1 MALNFPYP
9 ATQGEIYNAP
19 NGVTYV
25 YDGVKWNVQ
34 TAPITGNIAFSNN
47 IISSNNLGNI
57 VIDSNGYFWTF
68 DNTGGLIFPDNSVQT
83 TAGGGN
89 VTISQ
94 LINGSHNFS
103 LDSSGSVTA
112 QGNIRIPLTSY
123 IDFAN
128 SDTNWRMGYS
138 LNSYTKT
145 TAQSTIDIEV
155 GAGSAGPDGFTVG
168 NSNGQSIFELRGD
181 TRDAWFAHDLT
192 VSNNLTSHLAN
203 IVSLNVAQINGT
215 NSGDYLAIQTANFYA
230 WQFGADG
237 TLNLPAANNGNAV
250 IQSPATIELNSNNQI
265 WFFNNNGTLTF
276 PDGSI
281 QPTAFLNNA
290 IINANGENLNPGNPF
305 FIQSSDTVSMGT
317 FAAQSISAGPSGIQL
332 VSTGGVSLQGAAY
345 ASVTLG
351 GGTTG
356 DVLVNIGSN
365 QWTFNNSGLTFPDNT
380 VQTTAYTGG
389 GGNPFN
395 QSLNTNDNVEFQ
407 QAVAAQFLAAGGVPT
422 FGNTA
427 TFGYSFQADTGFD
440 SGMFS
445 VADGHVNIFTNG
457 RSAAEFTDQDIY
469 ITTNNSDYSGVNE
482 WQFDTDGMLNL
493 PASIGDIKRDGVSV
507 LGVKY
512 SGVGDASYGDFT
524 VTTEQLVLC
533 NPNGTAQTITLPA
546 NPVAGQTVTIKK
558 CAQFNNSGYVITI
571 QGNGYNIDSASSL
584 QINSGYGFVT
594 LVYGFNGRVGTQ
606 WWVLDS
612 RL

>member
-1 MALNFPYP
+1 MLFRS
-9 ATQGEIYNAP
+9 AP

-25 YDGVKWNVQ
+25 FDGEKWTVQ
-34 TAPITGNIAFSNN
+34 PVSMTGNIIFSNN
-47 IISSNNLGNI
+47 IISSDNLGNI
-57 VIDSNGYFWTF
+57 SINTNPFTWTF
-68 DNTGGLIFPDNSVQT
+68 TNTGNIIFPDGTPQS
-83 TAGGGN
+83 TAAGRP
-89 VTISQ
+89 TR
-94 LINGSHNFS
+94 LINGSHTFQ
-103 LDSSGSVTA
+103 LYPDGSVTA

-155 GAGSAGPDGFTVG
+155 GAGSAGPDGFTIG
-168 NSNGQSIFELRGD
+168 NCDGQSIFELRGD

-250 IQSPATIELNSNNQI
+250 IQSPATIELNSDNQI

-407 QAVAAQFLAAGGVPT
+407 QAVAAQFLSAGGVPT

-457 RSAAEFTDQDIY
+457 RSAAEFTDQDIS

-482 WQFDTDGMLNL
+482 WQFDNDGMLNL

-512 SGVGDASYGDFT
+512 SSVGDASYGDFT

-558 CAQFNNSGYVITI
+558 CAQFNNAGYVITI
-571 QGNGYNIDSASSL
+571 QGNGYNIDSTSSI
-584 QINSGYGFVT
+584 QINSGFGFVT

-612 RL
+612 SL

>member
-103 LDSSGSVTA
+103 LDSSGSITA

-128 SDTNWRMGYS
+128 SDTNWRMGYNLHGYS
-138 LNSYTKT
+138 KT

-237 TLNLPAANNGNAV
+237 TLNLPEANNGNAV
-250 IQSPATIELNSNNQI
+250 IQSLATIELNSNNQI

-407 QAVAAQFLAAGGVPT
+407 QAVAAQFLSAGGVPT

-457 RSAAEFTDQDIY
+457 RSAAEFTDQDIS

-512 SGVGDASYGDFT
+512 SSVGDASYGDFT

-558 CAQFNNSGYVITI
+558 CAQFNNAGYVITI
-571 QGNGYNIDSASSL
+571 QGNGYNIDSASSI
-584 QINSGYGFVT
+584 QINSGFGFVT

-612 RL
+612 RI